1 MDTNSELIKFVEEN
15 DIGFI
20 RLAFCDVFGT
30 QKNISIMP
38 SELPRALKRGISFDA
53 SAVGGFAGVE
63 RSDLFLVPDCS
74 TVSILP
80 WRPSSG
86 RVMRLFCSVN
96 QPDGS
101 PCAEDGRA
109 ILRQAVERAARMG
122 YVCKVGPECEFY
134 LFQTDE
140 NESPT
145 LIPMDQGGYCDI
157 APLDRGEN
165 VRREIC
171 LTLNE
176 MGIAPECSHHEQ
188 GPGQNEVDFRYS
200 DALTAADN
208 LITFKSVVKSI
219 ALQNGFFAS
228 FLPKPLLDQSG
239 NGMHINLSLSKAG
252 KNLFQTGGDQ
262 HSPEAESFLQG
273 ILDVIYE
280 ITAFL
285 NPLTNSYARLGA
297 YEAPQ
302 YITWSHQNRSQ
313 LIRIPAS
320 GGEYSRMELR
330 SPDPACNPYLVFA
343 LLLHAGLNG
352 IERKRPLVPACN
364 LNLYEE
370 EAYVQ
375 SNGITALPVNL
386 EEAVIAAE
394 QSSFVRQVLPESL
407 LTRYF
412 QKKRD
417 EIAAH
422 QNSGNPHQFDLDT
435 YFRMI

>member
-1 MDTNSELIKFVEEN
+1 MDTNSEVIKFVEEN

-20 RLAFCDVFGT
+20 RLAFCDAFGM

-38 SELPRALKRGISFDA
+38 SELPRALRHGISFDA
-53 SAVGGFAGVE
+53 SAVGGFANVE

-74 TVSILP
+74 TISILP

-86 RVMRLFCSVN
+86 RVMRMFCSVKN
-96 QPDGS
+96 PDGS
-101 PCAEDGRA
+101 DCMEDGRA
-109 ILRQAVERAARMG
+109 ILRKVAERAARMG
-122 YVCKVGPECEFY
+122 YICKIGPECEFY
-134 LFQTDE
+134 LFRTDE
-140 NESPT
+140 DETPT

-176 MGIAPECSHHEQ
+176 MGISPECSHHEQ

-208 LITFKSVVKSI
+208 LVTFKSVVKSI
-219 ALQNGFFAS
+219 AQQNGLFAS
-228 FLPKPLLDQSG
+228 FLPKPILDRSG
-239 NGMHINLSLSKAG
+239 NGMHINMSLSRDG
-252 KNLFQTGGDQ
+252 KNLFQTGAQ
-262 HSPEAESFLQG
+262 HSPEAESFIQG

-343 LLLHAGLNG
+343 LLLHAGLDG
-352 IERKRPLVPACN
+352 IEQKRSLTPACN
-364 LNLYEE
+364 LNLFEN
-370 EAYVQ
+370 EAYAKEH
-375 SNGITALPVNL
+375 SITALPVNL
-386 EEAVIAAE
+386 EEALAAAE
-394 QSSFVRQVLPESL
+394 QSDFVRRVLPESL
-407 LTRYF
+407 LSRYF
-412 QKKRD
+412 KTRREQA
-417 EIAAH
+417 EAH
-422 QNSGNPHQFDLDT
+422 RNSGNPHQFDLDT
-435 YFRMI
+435 FFRMI